1 MQFIPL
7 AEKTGLIIPLGEWVL
22 REACSRMKAW
32 LDDGHEVGTIA
43 VNLSPRQFDRADI
56 CDRIQAVLAE
66 TGLAPERLEIEITEG
81 ALMEQGRNATRK
93 LEMLKALGLR
103 IAVDD
108 FGTGHSS
115 LAYLK
120 RFPID
125 RLKLD
130 RSFIIDIPAD
140 PTSMEIAAAVIR
152 LGQSLHVEVLAE
164 GVETEAQAD
173 FLALAG
179 CPVAQGYL
187 FARPMWED
195 DWLERLSEQETAPA
209 RRAMAG

>member
-1 MQFIPL
+1 
-7 AEKTGLIIPLGEWVL
+7 
-22 REACSRMKAW
+22 
-32 LDDGHEVGTIA
+32 
-43 VNLSPRQFDRADI
+43 
-56 CDRIQAVLAE
+56 
-66 TGLAPERLEIEITEG
+66 
-81 ALMEQGRNATRK
+81 
-93 LEMLKALGLR
+93 MLKALGLR

-130 RSFIIDIPAD
+130 RSFIVDIPAD
-140 PTSMEIAAAVIR
+140 PTSMEIAAAVVR
-152 LGQSLHVEVLAE
+152 LAQSLHVEVLAE

-179 CPVAQGYL
+179 CPAAQGFL

-195 DWLERLSEQETAPA
+195 DWLEMLRNQEAPPT